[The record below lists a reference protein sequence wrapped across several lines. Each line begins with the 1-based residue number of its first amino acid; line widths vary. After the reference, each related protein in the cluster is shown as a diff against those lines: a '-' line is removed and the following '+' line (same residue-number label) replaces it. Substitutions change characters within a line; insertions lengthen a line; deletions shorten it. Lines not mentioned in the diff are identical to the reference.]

1 LNRTFWFAA
10 ICLAGL
16 GGLLAAKVTSSIAT
30 AEESLLDS
38 TVLGL
43 GRAGDTLTK
52 ADRLEVAYLRPA
64 APIASAE
71 IIPELPTESV
81 SALRAKPGAIAS
93 SQHPAPNKHRND
105 VILPRPRPKIRLT
118 KNINPARPAAD
129 VKTCSQAEGLGG
141 ILLSFAGTPRC
152 G

>member
-1 LNRTFWFAA
+1 
-10 ICLAGL
+10 
-16 GGLLAAKVTSSIAT
+16 LLAAKVTSSIAT

-43 GRAGDTLTK
+43 GRADDTLTK
-52 ADRLEVAYLRPA
+52 ADRLEVAYLAPA
-64 APIASAE
+64 AQIPSAK

-81 SALRAKPGAIAS
+81 SARRAKPGAIANW
-93 SQHPAPNKHRND
+93 QLPALNRHRNG
-105 VILPRPRPKIRLT
+105 VILPKPRPKIRLT
-118 KNINPARPAAD
+118 RNSHPVRPAVDA
-129 VKTCSQAEGLGG
+129 KTCSQAEGLGG

>member
-1 LNRTFWFAA
+1 MIRTFWFAA

-43 GRAGDTLTK
+43 GRADDTLTK
-52 ADRLEVAYLRPA
+52 ADRLEVAYLAPA
-64 APIASAE
+64 AQIPSAK

-81 SALRAKPGAIAS
+81 SARRAKPGAIAS
-93 SQHPAPNKHRND
+93 LQLPAPNRHRNG
-105 VILPRPRPKIRLT
+105 VMLPKPRPKIRLT
-118 KNINPARPAAD
+118 KDSHPARPAVD